1 MRREIKV
8 GIFFTGALVILAV
21 FIFVVGNLSNLFR
34 PAGYPLIIR
43 YETSLGLDKTAAVK
57 MAGIKIGY
65 VKDILLEGRRSK
77 VVLSIYPKYAN
88 KIPRGSKA
96 VQSVQGLLGEKF
108 VDIQPSMEDDFLR
121 PGDELVPGPSSGMDQ
136 LTPMLTSLGNDLQQV
151 ARNLRDMTN
160 KDTRDNFAQAVKNLS
175 SVTAEIESF
184 IHENRGKVG
193 ETITAASNTAKSVDE
208 RFKELAQNFDATL
221 TELRGLLEEN
231 RGDIRESASKL
242 KDVLARIDESVK
254 LLNKSLQKI
263 DRGEGSVG
271 KLVNDESL
279 YQEARGAVGDV
290 RKIADSVSSVRL
302 GLDVRG
308 EYLGRSQ
315 ALKGYLSLG
324 LWYKNR
330 AFFLGQIVNDPLA
343 DKFVYSAQGGM
354 RFGNLAPRAGI
365 IESEFGAGLDYY
377 AIKDKL
383 VLSVEGLG
391 FNRAASPLFRT
402 FARFYPH
409 KNVYL
414 ILGLED
420 FTLAAKR
427 EVFFGLGVGL

>member
-77 VVLSIYPKYAN
+77 VVLSIYPKYTN
-88 KIPRGSKA
+88 KIPHGSKA

-108 VDIQPSMEDDFLR
+108 VDIQPSMEDEYLR

-184 IHENRGKVG
+184 LRENRGKVG
-193 ETITAASNTAKSVDE
+193 ETITTASNTAKSVDE

-221 TELRGLLEEN
+221 NELRGLLEEN

-254 LLNKSLQKI
+254 LLNKSLEKI
-263 DRGEGSVG
+263 DRGEGTVG
-271 KLVNDESL
+271 KMVNDESL

-315 ALKGYLSLG
+315 ALKGTLSLG

-330 AFFLGQIVNDPLA
+330 AFFLGQIVNDPVA
-343 DKFVYSAQGGM
+343 DRFVYSAQGGM
-354 RFGNLAPRAGI
+354 RFGNFAPRAGI

-377 AIKDKL
+377 AVKDRL
-383 VLSVEGLG
+383 VLSVEGLD
-391 FNRAASPLFRT
+391 FNRATSPLFRT

>member
-8 GIFFTGALVILAV
+8 GIFFTGALVILAG

-34 PAGYPLIIR
+34 RPGYPLIIR

-65 VKDILLEGRRSK
+65 VKDIQLEGRRSK
-77 VVLSIYPKYAN
+77 VILSIYPRYEN

-136 LTPMLTSLGNDLQQV
+136 VTPMLTSLGNDLQQV
-151 ARNLRDMTN
+151 ARNLKDMTN
-160 KDTRDNFAQAVKNLS
+160 KETRDNFAQAVKNLS
-175 SVTAEIESF
+175 SVTAEIQSF
-184 IHENRGKVG
+184 LEENRGKVG
-193 ETITAASNTAKSVDE
+193 QTITAASNTAKNVDLQ
-208 RFKELAQNFDATL
+208 FKELAQNFDRTL
-221 TELRGLLEEN
+221 TELRRLLEEN
-231 RGDIRESASKL
+231 RGDVRESVTKL
-242 KDVLARIDESVK
+242 KEVLSRVDESVK
-254 LLNKSLQKI
+254 LLNKSLEKI
-263 DRGEGSVG
+263 DRGEGTAG
-271 KLVNDESL
+271 KLVNDEAL

-290 RKIADSVSSVRL
+290 RKIADSVSSIRL
-302 GLDVRG
+302 QMDVRG
-308 EYLGRSQ
+308 EYLTQSDG
-315 ALKGYLSLG
+315 LKGFLNLG

-330 AFFLGQIVNDPLA
+330 AFFLGQIVDDPVA

-354 RFGNLAPRAGI
+354 RFGPVAPRAGI
-365 IESEFGAGLDYY
+365 IESKFGAGLDYY
-377 AIKDKL
+377 AFKDKL
-383 VLSVEGLG
+383 VLSVEGLN
-391 FNRAASPLFRT
+391 FNRATSPLFRT
-402 FARFYPH
+402 FARFYPQ

-420 FTLAAKR
+420 FTLAGRR
-427 EVFFGLGVGL
+427 EVFFGMGVGL

>member
-34 PAGYPLIIR
+34 PTGYPLIIR

-108 VDIQPSMEDDFLR
+108 VDVQPSIEDDYLR

-151 ARNLRDMTN
+151 ARNLKDMTN
-160 KDTRDNFAQAVKNLS
+160 KETRENFAQAVKNLS
-175 SVTAEIESF
+175 SVTAEVESF
-184 IHENRGKVG
+184 FHENRGKVG

-221 TELRGLLEEN
+221 NELRGLLEEN

-254 LLNKSLQKI
+254 LLNKSLEKI
-263 DRGEGSVG
+263 DRGEGTVG
-271 KLVNDESL
+271 KLVNDEGL

-290 RKIADSVSSVRL
+290 RKIADSVSAVRL
-302 GLDVRG
+302 RLDVRG
-308 EYLGRSQ
+308 EYLARSE

-330 AFFLGQIVNDPLA
+330 AFFLGQIVNDPVA

-377 AIKDKL
+377 ALKDKL
-383 VLSVEGLG
+383 VLSVEGLD
-391 FNRAASPLFRT
+391 FNRATSPVFRT
-402 FARFYPH
+402 FARFYAH